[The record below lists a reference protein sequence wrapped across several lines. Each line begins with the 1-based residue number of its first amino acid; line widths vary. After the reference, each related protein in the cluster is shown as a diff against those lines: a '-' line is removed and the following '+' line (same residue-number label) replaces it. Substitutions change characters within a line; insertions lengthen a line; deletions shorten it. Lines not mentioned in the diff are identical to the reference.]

1 MNKYNSLK
9 KLRLKLRNN
18 KPSIGS
24 WMQIPSSSIAEILG
38 NQNYDWVAV
47 DLEHGSFSVESL
59 PDIFRA
65 LELTNTLPLAR
76 LAECSKENCKKA
88 LDAGAAGVIAPMIKN
103 QEELKDIIKYSC
115 WPPSGKR
122 GVGFS
127 RANLFGK
134 NFDKYIKE
142 ANSPLIIAMIENVE
156 SIKNLKE
163 ILNVRGLDGILIGP
177 YDLSA
182 SLGVTGDFK
191 NKKFK
196 EHIDLIIKE
205 CKKKSIPFGFHQVS
219 PSKKE
224 LKNLIKRGCT
234 FIPYSIDSVFLTE
247 FSQNPLTVL

>member
-1 MNKYNSLK
+1 MNKFNSLK
-9 KLRLKLRNN
+9 KLRSKLTNN
-18 KPSIGS
+18 EPSIGS
-24 WMQIPSSSIAEILG
+24 WMQIPNSSIAEIMG

-65 LELTNTLPLAR
+65 LELTNTIPLAR
-76 LAECSKENCKKA
+76 LADCTKENCKTA

-103 QEELKDIIKYSC
+103 KEELKDVIKYSC

-142 ANSPLIIAMIENVE
+142 ANSPLIIAMIENAE

-163 ILNVRGLDGILIGP
+163 ILNVKGLDGILIGP

-182 SLGVTGDFK
+182 SLGITGDFK

-196 EHIDLIIKE
+196 DHIDLIIKE
-205 CKKKSIPFGFHQVS
+205 CKKNSIPFGFHQVS

-224 LKNLIKRGCT
+224 LKNLIKKGCT
-234 FIPYSIDSVFLTE
+234 FIPFSIDAVFLTE
-247 FSQNPLTVL
+247 FSQNPLATF